1 MATPGGDMGRI
12 AVEDIRKGHL
22 DESDQKIL
30 TVYYRSGSRY
40 AIYRTPERVA
50 LQYSDSQNE
59 QKEQRKRLATL
70 GPIRGEI
77 NGLIDGWRNLADKT
91 FEQPDDVPLTG
102 KTGRN
107 ASKVNRYDRRVA
119 DALLIALEGEDGPG
133 ALALLDQIKTDLIEE
148 RKSWARVLYV
158 LYAAA
163 AVGTIAVLSA
173 AISWLFLAKSC
184 MPNGLWLGLASG
196 ALGAFFSIAQAIRS
210 RSVLTDLQ
218 MSGNIAD
225 AILRILVGSISA
237 VVLIGLLLS
246 QLIGI
251 QINGT
256 NFGLGDPSA
265 GCMFGIWNIK
275 IMLAGFVAGFLERL
289 VPDLLQKASA
299 AEAKDAPTIILP
311 PAPPK
316 PTPLP
321 APVAPPAAG
330 PDDASDAAAQPA
342 ATAEGSPP
350 DDAEQVPETEENCLT
365 HAPVTDDEATP
376 DDQLPPATGGVEKS

>member
-1 MATPGGDMGRI
+1 MGP
-12 AVEDIRKGHL
+12 A
-22 DESDQKIL
+22 
-30 TVYYRSGSRY
+30 
-40 AIYRTPERVA
+40 P
-50 LQYSDSQNE
+50 
-59 QKEQRKRLATL
+59 
-70 GPIRGEI
+70 
-77 NGLIDGWRNLADKT
+77 
-91 FEQPDDVPLTG
+91 
-102 KTGRN
+102 
-107 ASKVNRYDRRVA
+107 
-119 DALLIALEGEDGPG
+119 
-133 ALALLDQIKTDLIEE
+133 LALLEQIKTDLIEE

-246 QLIGI
+246 QLIGV

-256 NFGLGDPSA
+256 NFGLGDPSV
-265 GCMFGIWNIK
+265 GCIFGIWNIK

-321 APVAPPAAG
+321 APVVPPAAG
-330 PDDASDAAAQPA
+330 PEDASDAAAQPA
-342 ATAEGSPP
+342 APAEASPP